1 MEKVSSGEGLI
12 KEEAVPQ
19 TYSQALAITQGLLSP
34 CAHGAC
40 SQVPS
45 RQLWVCSGEDAT
57 QVPLLECPLHPRQE
71 HPAKAVGA
79 GAIYN

>member
-1 MEKVSSGEGLI
+1 M
-12 KEEAVPQ
+12 PR
-19 TYSQALAITQGLLSP
+19 TYSQALADTPGLHSP

-40 SQVPS
+40 SWLPS
-45 RQLWVCSGEDAT
+45 RQLWACRGEDTA
-57 QVPLLECPLHPRQE
+57 QLPLLKCPLHPRQE